1 MDIAKQNRDA
11 KAINK
16 LKKGSRFR
24 GLQMFRSKGASL
36 KRSSTVATL
45 PTCQSMQSISSQT
58 TVASELVVR
67 DDTSSIVEF
76 QFQ

>member
-1 MDIAKQNRDA
+1 MDIAEQNHDA

-16 LKKGSRFR
+16 LRKYSRFS
-24 GLQMFRSKGASL
+24 LLKFRSKGASL
-36 KRSSTVATL
+36 KRSSTVTTL
-45 PTCQSMQSISSQT
+45 PSCQSMQSISSRT

-67 DDTSSIVEF
+67 DQHDDIVEF